1 MLSFG
6 GTWTLSLIINT
17 LSLAA
22 EIWGEIISRFWGALS
37 GSPFQDSS
45 LILQWLWLPWTLH
58 SGSWSQRAVGFLPQL
73 CPPCNP
79 ELPSLRLKAVKVLVS
94 ISNVNSL
101 PESLYLC
108 SFSSVFR
115 WWFLDIGHFI
125 VISRWVSPHWT
136 LFYCTGSRTLGS
148 QTLRISLFPVSLKTW
163 LGGSL
168 PCWKNAYILFLYFTL
183 PSAFCG
189 HI

>member
-125 VISRWVSPHWT
+125 VKSAGGLVPTGPYSTVLEAELLDHRLWESVFSQCPSR
-136 LFYCTGSRTLGS
+136 LG
-148 QTLRISLFPVSLKTW
+148 
-163 LGGSL
+163 
-168 PCWKNAYILFLYFTL
+168 
-183 PSAFCG
+183 
-189 HI
+189 